1 MALPVPT
8 AKAILPAAIFGYII
22 PSMLLFFPY
31 TDADT
36 RQVIIAFWQP
46 APVLV
51 PILTGLFSYL
61 IKLQAGK
68 PNNDESKE
76 IKEETDLSHLNTV
89 YKATGVIAACF
100 HAFTVIGCM
109 VSNDL
114 SLSDV
119 LLRKDS
125 LAPVFDLADG
135 VFVFFQNDCLMNAV
149 AVFLCCMVA
158 IWDLYRVGL
167 SNVTL
172 LGGLG
177 AVVAGF
183 GLVGPGAT
191 AAAVWHW
198 REHLL
203 GGRNGRH

>member
-1 MALPVPT
+1 MALPVAT

-31 TDADT
+31 SDADT

-51 PILTGLFSYL
+51 PVLTGIFSYL
-61 IKLQAGK
+61 VKSQAGES
-68 PNNDESKE
+68 NNDASKQ
-76 IKEETDLSHLNTV
+76 IKEETDLPHLNTV
-89 YKATGVIAACF
+89 YKATGIIAACF
-100 HAFTVIGCM
+100 HVFTAIGCL

-114 SLSDV
+114 SLTDV

-125 LAPVFDLADG
+125 FAPVSDLADG
-135 VFVFFQNDCLMNAV
+135 VFVFFQNDCLVTVV
-149 AVFLCCMVA
+149 AVFLCCMVT
-158 IWDLYRVGL
+158 IRDLYRVGL

-172 LGGLG
+172 LGGIG

-191 AAAVWHW
+191 AAAVWYW

>member
-1 MALPVPT
+1 MSVAT
-8 AKAILPAAIFGYII
+8 AKAILPAVILGYII

-31 TDADT
+31 TDTDT
-36 RQVIIAFWQP
+36 HQVIIAFWQP

-51 PILTGLFSYL
+51 PILTGIFSYFTT
-61 IKLQAGK
+61 KLRAGQHS
-68 PNNDESKE
+68 NESSNRTKE
-76 IKEETDLSHLNTV
+76 DTYLPHLSAV
-89 YKATGVIAACF
+89 YKATGIIAACF
-100 HAFTVIGCM
+100 HAFVIIGC
-109 VSNDL
+109 VVL
-114 SLSDV
+114 SDFSLTDV

-125 LAPVFDLADG
+125 FAPVSDLADG
-135 VFVFFQNDCLMNAV
+135 VFVFFQNDCLMTAV
-149 AVFLCCMVA
+149 AVFLCCMVTV
-158 IWDLYRVGL
+158 WDLYRVGL

-191 AAAVWHW
+191 AAAVWCW

-203 GGRNGRH
+203 GGRH